1 MISGWSFSPHSLPI
15 RQAIIKVN
23 FASSAPSIPSALANT
38 PRCTR
43 TAPLPCDFSFAR
55 EMRVSIPSRSRL
67 LIKTARKFSQMA
79 GRKLNSPWGNLPRS
93 LFFGAKTLFSIL
105 RDYVCLRQ
113 GSTLWIFSTM
123 GKLFPE
129 FRCRESNCNQPH
141 RARQR
146 KTSHRLDGESFPQQ
160 LRWID
165 DTAAVE
171 WIETSFS
178 RVVRATTKMFN
189 QILLSLNGGF
199 PSKLAVLRQHESDHS
214 R

>member
-1 MISGWSFSPHSLPI
+1 MIRGWSFSLPSSPI
-15 RQAIIKVN
+15 QRAIIKVN

-38 PRCTR
+38 LRYIR
-43 TAPLPCDFSFAR
+43 TAPLLCGFSFER

-79 GRKLNSPWGNLPRS
+79 APKLNSPWGNRPRS

-129 FRCRESNCNQPH
+129 FRCRESNCNQRH
-141 RARQR
+141 RARQ
-146 KTSHRLDGESFPQQ
+146 SLRLDGESLPHQ

-165 DTAAVE
+165 DTAAIQR
-171 WIETSFS
+171 IETGFS
-178 RVVRATTKMFN
+178 RVVRATTKVFN

-199 PSKLAVLRQHESDHS
+199 SS
-214 R
+214 